1 MHDSET
7 TDLIELQTRLI
18 KRLGELGFTNRAHAR
33 VLAHQ
38 LAEISARSRTVHE
51 QAIPLLL
58 AMDAR
63 HRRAMAE
70 ATLALKN
77 HLSAI
82 QDSITDAQ
90 SSLDAFINFLLADS
104 NEKQ

>member
-1 MHDSET
+1 
-7 TDLIELQTRLI
+7 
-18 KRLGELGFTNRAHAR
+18 
-33 VLAHQ
+33 
-38 LAEISARSRTVHE
+38 
-51 QAIPLLL
+51 LLL

-70 ATLALKN
+70 ANLALKN